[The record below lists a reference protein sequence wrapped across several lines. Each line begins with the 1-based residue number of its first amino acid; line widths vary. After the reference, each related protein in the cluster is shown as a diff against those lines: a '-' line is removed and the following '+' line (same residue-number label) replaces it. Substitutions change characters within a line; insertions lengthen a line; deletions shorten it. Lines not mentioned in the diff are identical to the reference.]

1 MRLARPARGVGAWG
15 GGHLEREKGL
25 WGVGGLKE
33 TAYLVDLQNQAQH
46 PVSFSFEMPLSLS
59 ALLQVPSQQPAGR
72 KPSASP
78 WGLLPT
84 VLCPLVHLAH

>member
-33 TAYLVDLQNQAQH
+33 TAYLVDLQREKVN
-46 PVSFSFEMPLSLS
+46 
-59 ALLQVPSQQPAGR
+59 
-72 KPSASP
+72 KI
-78 WGLLPT
+78 W
-84 VLCPLVHLAH
+84 HLTFPGT